1 VATAPPLD
9 VAPSGSSSAGPQPR
23 ERAPRRPLSPAWLV
37 APALVVL
44 ALAFA
49 YPTLRLLLRSVTEDP
64 GFIHNYQAIF
74 SDSAILK
81 IVLRSLWTAAV
92 VTVIA
97 LVVGYA
103 YTYAALKS
111 GPRLRAVLLTIVAGS
126 LFVSIVVR
134 GYAWLAILDRNGALQ
149 AGFKALGFDHF
160 QPTLVR
166 NFTGVIIGMVQYGI
180 PFMVLALYDVT
191 RRIDPRLMQA
201 SAMLGAGPFTT
212 FRKVFLPLSMPGVIA
227 GCLIVFITTL
237 GYYILPSIL
246 GGPQNTMVGEV
257 IATKLQTT
265 LDWAGA
271 TSLAGV
277 LLLVSIIGFVAFI
290 RVTRRAGGVARGV

>member
-1 VATAPPLD
+1 V
-9 VAPSGSSSAGPQPR
+9 
-23 ERAPRRPLSPAWLV
+23 
-37 APALVVL
+37 PALVVL

-49 YPTLRLLLRSVTEDP
+49 YPTVRLLLRSVTEEP
-64 GFIHNYQAIF
+64 GFVHNYESIF
-74 SDSAILK
+74 TDATILK
-81 IVLRSLWTAAV
+81 IVLLSIWTAAV
-92 VTVIA
+92 VTLVA

-111 GPRLRAVLLTIVAGS
+111 GPRLRATLLTIIAAS

-149 AGFKALGFDHF
+149 AGFKALGFDSF

-166 NFTGVIIGMVQYGI
+166 NFTGVVIGMVQYGI
-180 PFMVLALYDVT
+180 PFMVLALYDVV

-246 GGPQNTMVGEV
+246 GGPANTMVGEV

-277 LLLVSIIGFVAFI
+277 LLLISVIGFIAFI